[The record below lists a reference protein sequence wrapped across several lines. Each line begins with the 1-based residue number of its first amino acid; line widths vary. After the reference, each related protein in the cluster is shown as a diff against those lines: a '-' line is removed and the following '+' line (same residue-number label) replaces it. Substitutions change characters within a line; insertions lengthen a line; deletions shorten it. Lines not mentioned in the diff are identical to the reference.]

1 MNWNGVMPAM
11 TTAFTPAY
19 EVDHSFMA
27 RHATWMLDNGCTA
40 LISLGSLGEGATLRP
55 AEKLAILT
63 NMVRTAGSRAPV
75 VATIAALSTD
85 EAVRLAREAEQAG
98 CAGLMILPPY
108 VYVGDWR
115 ETRAHIAAV
124 LEATPL
130 PSMLYNNPVAY
141 KTDFLPEQIEE
152 LARDHENLTAV
163 KESSTDVRRAS
174 AIRAILGERMHICV
188 GVDDA
193 IVEGIAAGA
202 LGWVAGLVNAFPAE
216 SVALFEL
223 ARAGFHAEAFEL
235 YRWFLPLL
243 RLDTVPKFIQLI
255 KYVQG
260 ELGVGHARV
269 RMPRLELAGVELEA
283 TRAILQTAL
292 RSRPLIKEVPFL
304 VEEAS

>member
-1 MNWNGVMPAM
+1 MKWYGVMPAM
-11 TTAFTPAY
+11 TTAFTPDM
-19 EVDHSFMA
+19 EVDHDFMA
-27 RHATWMLDNGCTA
+27 RHARWLLENDCTA
-40 LISLGSLGEGATLRP
+40 LISLGSLGEGSTLRP
-55 AEKLAILT
+55 DEKQAILA
-63 NMVRTAGSRAPV
+63 NMVATAAGRAPV
-75 VATIAALSTD
+75 VATIAALSTE
-85 EAVRLAREAEQAG
+85 EAVRLAKEAERAG

-141 KTDFLPEQIEE
+141 RTDFLPWQIEE
-152 LARDHENLTAV
+152 LAESHENLTAV

-174 AIRAILGERMHICV
+174 AIRAILGDRLKICV

-193 IVEGIAAGA
+193 IVEGMAAGA
-202 LGWVAGLVNAFPAE
+202 TGWVAGLVNAFPAE
-216 SVALFEL
+216 SVALFNL
-223 ARAGFHAEAFEL
+223 ARGGRHEEAFAL

-255 KYVQG
+255 KYVQA
-260 ELGVGHARV
+260 EMGVGYARV
-269 RMPRLELAGVELEA
+269 RMPRMEVCGVELES

-292 RSRPLIKEVPFL
+292 RSRPAIEQVAFTG
-304 VEEAS
+304 